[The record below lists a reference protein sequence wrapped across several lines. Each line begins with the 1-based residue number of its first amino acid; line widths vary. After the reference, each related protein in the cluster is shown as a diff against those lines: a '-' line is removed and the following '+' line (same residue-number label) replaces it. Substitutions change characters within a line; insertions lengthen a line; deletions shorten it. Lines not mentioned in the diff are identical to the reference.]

1 MILTY
6 PMEIFVARHTMH
18 ALMYDGPIT
27 PRRHYALS
35 IGLWLSSVLIALVVE
50 DLGFVLELTGEQAC
64 APSRIGAALTCPCP
78 DLSTGGV
85 SGTYIGFML
94 PGMLYLRLADYRLAF
109 WKNEGR
115 VWETFRDMA
124 PAVAVTV
131 FGFVALVNGTTITI
145 KNAIE
150 NGI

>member
-1 MILTY
+1 MGTLPAGLTADLAHLTL
-6 PMEIFVARHTMH
+6 PTPVRRVA
-18 ALMYDGPIT
+18 
-27 PRRHYALS
+27 
-35 IGLWLSSVLIALVVE
+35 
-50 DLGFVLELTGEQAC
+50 
-64 APSRIGAALTCPCP
+64 
-78 DLSTGGV
+78 GGV

-124 PAVAVTV
+124 PAVAVTA